1 MSELLASALGVV
13 KARALPLVGFA
24 LLFRITQVV
33 VLLPLLAMAG
43 RTLTGR
49 PVIDSTELVRFALSP
64 RGVVTL
70 GLIAAALLTL
80 YLMEQ
85 AGLAAIAVGHL
96 HGVTVSATDAYHL
109 VGSSMASLLRLA
121 VALLWRGLLILLPML
136 ALAGFL
142 AWKFLRNRDIHYYLD
157 LKPPAAIAAAAL
169 LGVVILAT
177 AITLAYWVLHW
188 RMAVPLTALEGISAG
203 QALRQSAAI
212 VHPVWLR
219 LALYWLLILGAGAL
233 CGSAVAWLVHQAGLT
248 ALGSG
253 AGKLGVIVVVVMVAV
268 STGLNALIGSAMA
281 VTDAT
286 LFATAWDALREGSRP
301 ALTMRLQQFGDLPDV
316 LRYDHATRIALLA
329 SAVLFV
335 LGAVNAWRMSD
346 SLAKRLPVQVTAHRG
361 SAKAAPENSLSA
373 IRQAIVDGAD
383 YVEIDVQETSDG
395 GLVLIHDADLARV
408 AGVPRRVTEM
418 TLAEVKEAEIGSR
431 FDPQFTG
438 ERIPTLDE
446 ALAAVEGKAHLNIEL
461 KFFPGEQRLTER
473 VVQAV
478 RARGM
483 SDDVVIQS
491 LNYDAVREVRRLA
504 PRIRVGYLIATP
516 VKHPER
522 LDVDFFAVSQRLID
536 PAFLLQAH
544 RRGRQVFAWT
554 VNDTTQMVALAGMGV
569 DNLITS
575 VPADAVRVLREHW
588 AKNPVELRL
597 LRLRSWLGG

>member
-188 RMAVPLTALEGISAG
+188 RMAVPLTALEGVPAQ

-233 CGSAVAWLVHQAGLT
+233 FGSAVAWLVHQAGLM

-268 STGLNALIGSAMA
+268 STGLNALIGSA
-281 VTDAT
+281 
-286 LFATAWDALREGSRP
+286 
-301 ALTMRLQQFGDLPDV
+301 
-316 LRYDHATRIALLA
+316 
-329 SAVLFV
+329 
-335 LGAVNAWRMSD
+335 
-346 SLAKRLPVQVTAHRG
+346 
-361 SAKAAPENSLSA
+361 
-373 IRQAIVDGAD
+373 
-383 YVEIDVQETSDG
+383 
-395 GLVLIHDADLARV
+395 
-408 AGVPRRVTEM
+408 
-418 TLAEVKEAEIGSR
+418 
-431 FDPQFTG
+431 
-438 ERIPTLDE
+438 
-446 ALAAVEGKAHLNIEL
+446 
-461 KFFPGEQRLTER
+461 
-473 VVQAV
+473 
-478 RARGM
+478 
-483 SDDVVIQS
+483 
-491 LNYDAVREVRRLA
+491 
-504 PRIRVGYLIATP
+504 
-516 VKHPER
+516 
-522 LDVDFFAVSQRLID
+522 
-536 PAFLLQAH
+536 
-544 RRGRQVFAWT
+544 
-554 VNDTTQMVALAGMGV
+554 VAL
-569 DNLITS
+569 
-575 VPADAVRVLREHW
+575 
-588 AKNPVELRL
+588 
-597 LRLRSWLGG
+597 